1 MVLLRTQVLLH
12 TDGIHRDGGQKEL
25 RGYVRPV
32 HELADRTAHERRTD
46 PQTDT
51 DPHGENH
58 RQAPPPRRQLV
69 DPSSPS
75 ASPARAEAAAGYD
88 ARIARDDRLPLR
100 VREGGREGAAD
111 RAHSRVL
118 NTRGG
123 LVF

>member
-12 TDGIHRDGGQKEL
+12 TDGIGRDGGQKEL

-58 RQAPPPRRQLV
+58 RQAPAPQRQLV
-69 DPSSPS
+69 DPPSPS
-75 ASPARAEAAAGYD
+75 ARAEAAAGYD

-100 VREGGREGAAD
+100 VREGGREGAAV
-111 RAHSRVL
+111 RARL
-118 NTRGG
+118 GC
-123 LVF
+123 